1 VTTEDEDPPPAVRDL
16 LAAHAAARER
26 TAGEHM
32 FTVRSWNGARLGTFR
47 LQLFTAPGTRPVAV
61 ATQGP
66 AEGGRLADGAED
78 YAAEAWCR
86 HFPGSAEPPVWITL
100 QLRPGP
106 PDGPP
111 EQVAWTLLLPRPQGM
126 NRGCFTTAPP
136 WWRRLARQAIPRR
149 APRDCCYYHSVDWHQ
164 VSAAATGAIRQ
175 ARREGTA
182 GWALSSRVAELVA
195 AQNLPAQE
203 KEALGEL
210 LAERT
215 AIQPTRLIR
224 RRPCYGNGRHRITAM
239 FDSGVRRTAVLRWR
253 YPG

>member
-1 VTTEDEDPPPAVRDL
+1 MWR
-16 LAAHAAARER
+16 
-26 TAGEHM
+26 
-32 FTVRSWNGARLGTFR
+32 
-47 LQLFTAPGTRPVAV
+47 
-61 ATQGP
+61 
-66 AEGGRLADGAED
+66 
-78 YAAEAWCR
+78 R
-86 HFPGSAEPPVWITL
+86 HFPGSPEPPVWITL

-106 PDGPP
+106 QDETP
-111 EQVAWTLLLPRPQGM
+111 EQFTLATFRTGDGHELFSPQTCQVTDADVAALTGM
-126 NRGCFTTAPP
+126 T
-136 WWRRLARQAIPRR
+136 
-149 APRDCCYYHSVDWHQ
+149 V
-164 VSAAATGAIRQ
+164 IRQ

-215 AIQPTRLIR
+215 AIQR

-239 FDSGVRRTAVLRWR
+239 FDSGVRRTAVLRWQ